1 MDKIENKNKSNKYLV
16 FMAAFLIIFS
26 CAAISAFSVF
36 KNQWT
41 EMTGSDSVGFA
52 LSVYQFSM
60 ACFGIIG
67 GIIYDK
73 VGPKKLMYAGGLLF
87 GAGWFFSAFATNI
100 WMLYFTFGIIAGA
113 GNGVMYSPA
122 LNTAIR
128 WFPDKKGTISGLLL
142 CSASLGPLFL
152 SQIGT
157 SMVNKFG
164 ANSFMYIGIFY
175 LLVVW
180 CVSWAMEVPSK
191 EWEEENY
198 PIKSTSSK
206 ETKDFSPKE
215 MLSTGTFWFLIIIF
229 AIGNT
234 AGLMMIGNLSPIAQ
248 GQLALSEAGAATLVS
263 INCIANFIGRLVMG
277 RLCDK
282 LGENKCLI
290 LIFILT
296 IISLLGLSISSNV
309 FIFTTFLVLLGGAF
323 GGVLVVFPPL
333 TSKTFGVKYAGTN
346 YGIMFFGYS
355 AGAFLGPYIAQT
367 AKLDGTGVDA
377 YKYVYLVAMIVAALG
392 LILSLVLNMRKKK
405 LYN

>member
-1 MDKIENKNKSNKYLV
+1 MDNVEIKKTGNKYLV

-26 CAAISAFSVF
+26 CAAISSFSVF
-36 KNQWT
+36 KNQWI
-41 EMTGSDSVGFA
+41 EMTNSDNVGFA

-73 VGPKKLMYAGGLLF
+73 IGPKKLMYIGGLLF
-87 GAGWFFSAFATNI
+87 GAGWFLSAFATNI
-100 WMLYFTFGIIAGA
+100 VILYLTFGVIAGA

-122 LNTAIR
+122 LNTALR
-128 WFPDKKGTISGLLL
+128 WFPHKKGTISGLLL

-157 SMVNKFG
+157 IMVNKFHE
-164 ANSFMYIGIFY
+164 NSFMYIGIFY
-175 LLVVW
+175 LVLVW
-180 CVSWAMEVPSK
+180 CVSWAMEIPSK
-191 EWEEENY
+191 DWEESNRAKVNLKYEG
-198 PIKSTSSK
+198 
-206 ETKDFSPKE
+206 KDFTPKE
-215 MLSTGTFWFLIIIF
+215 MISTGTFWFLIVIF

-248 GQLALSEAGAATLVS
+248 GQLALTETEAATLVS
-263 INCIANFIGRLVMG
+263 INCIANFIGRLLIG

-282 LGENKCLI
+282 IGEQKCLI

-296 IISLLGLSISSNV
+296 IVSLFGLSYTSNV
-309 FIFTTFLVLLGGAF
+309 IVFTCFLVLLGASF

-333 TSKTFGVKYAGTN
+333 TSKIFGLKYSGTN

-355 AGAFLGPYIAQT
+355 AGAFIGPLIAQT
-367 AKLDGTGVDA
+367 AMVEGSGVGA
-377 YKYVYLVAMIVAALG
+377 YKYVYLVSMFVAILG
-392 LILSLVLNMRKKK
+392 LLLSLFLNFKKSIK
-405 LYN
+405 